1 MAGRKL
7 RSCTSSRSP
16 CQPLSQRMKCWVL
29 GWLCEG
35 VIFFFRRATER
46 AAEELEVHSGMLP
59 RSYPLFK
66 FALLDHHCRIHFNEA
81 RQLAVRARKHQPS
94 VMGKPAPGAWQLAW
108 QVEHGNFNPPS
119 SGSQHLPL
127 WQCGSLFHTWLTRI
141 EHAPRTLKDLYV
153 AKNQEKHQ
161 VLDANT
167 WDEHL
172 WVEAVLLGVGQ
183 ISSVMKAF
191 ITNSL
196 QFVMELPLKQFVI
209 RNLIVHSCSRFAEV
223 QKVFNSTWELKRKT
237 KPLAHP
243 ELSGEF
249 IDVEP
254 HSPCWKRNELCGW
267 QGAAV
272 ASRTAK
278 WEAWSWRR

>member
-1 MAGRKL
+1 MARYALRRLWKRTCSDKRMAGRKL

-172 WVEAVLLGVGQ
+172 
-183 ISSVMKAF
+183 
-191 ITNSL
+191 
-196 QFVMELPLKQFVI
+196 
-209 RNLIVHSCSRFAEV
+209 
-223 QKVFNSTWELKRKT
+223 
-237 KPLAHP
+237 
-243 ELSGEF
+243 
-249 IDVEP
+249 
-254 HSPCWKRNELCGW
+254 
-267 QGAAV
+267 
-272 ASRTAK
+272 
-278 WEAWSWRR
+278 